1 MASFDQKLRTL
12 YLMEI
17 LLERTDD
24 EHMLNA
30 SELCTIL
37 DQEYGISTDRRTI
50 YTEMEILEKFGLDI
64 QQKKGKCPG
73 YYIGARDFELP
84 ELKLL
89 VDAVQSSK
97 FITEKKSKELI
108 QKLEKL
114 CCKTDAEMLSR
125 YVFIVNRPK
134 TENETVYYNVDYIHT
149 AIYENKQI
157 KFHYAEWTVK
167 KELKFKKNGAFY
179 VVSPWALTWDDE
191 NYYLVAYDA
200 AAGIIKH
207 YRVDKMRDTEI
218 MEADRT
224 GEESFK
230 NFDLAA
236 FAKKTFGMYGGVD
249 AEVTLECRNELA
261 GVVIDRFGY
270 DVWMCPQ
277 IISEPECQWRL
288 AHSFLAGLPVSA
300 PGCGLSDR
308 KMYGSSIKS
317 TCKMRFRTI
326 WTDKFRFYDTIH
338 YRNDII
344 IIAYKI
350 VKNGR
355 TYMKIIII
363 NGSARKGNTLTAIN
377 ALIKGASEKNEIEVI
392 EPDKLQ
398 IAPCKG
404 CGACQCH
411 KGCVDNDDTNPTID
425 KIAAAD
431 MILFTTPVYWWGM
444 SAQLKLVIDK
454 CYCRGLQLK
463 NKKVGVIAVGGSPVD
478 SIQYELINKQFDC
491 MADYLSWDMLFQKSY
506 YASEKTDLAKD
517 ENSLKELEDIGKNL

>member
-191 NYYLVAYDA
+191 NHYLVGYDA
-200 AAGIIKH
+200 QAEKIKH
-207 YRVDKMRDTEI
+207 YRVDKMRKLSI
-218 MEADRT
+218 MEEKREGREHFKQFNLASYAKKNFGMFG
-224 GEESFK
+224 GEEVNVNVAISSQFFGWVFALGTGVK
-230 NFDLAA
+230 ILAPENVVERM
-236 FAKKTFGMYGGVD
+236 KQEID
-249 AEVTLECRNELA
+249 ALH
-261 GVVIDRFGY
+261 D
-270 DVWMCPQ
+270 
-277 IISEPECQWRL
+277 
-288 AHSFLAGLPVSA
+288 
-300 PGCGLSDR
+300 
-308 KMYGSSIKS
+308 
-317 TCKMRFRTI
+317 
-326 WTDKFRFYDTIH
+326 FY
-338 YRNDII
+338 
-344 IIAYKI
+344 
-350 VKNGR
+350 
-355 TYMKIIII
+355 
-363 NGSARKGNTLTAIN
+363 
-377 ALIKGASEKNEIEVI
+377 
-392 EPDKLQ
+392 
-398 IAPCKG
+398 
-404 CGACQCH
+404 
-411 KGCVDNDDTNPTID
+411 
-425 KIAAAD
+425 
-431 MILFTTPVYWWGM
+431 
-444 SAQLKLVIDK
+444 
-454 CYCRGLQLK
+454 
-463 NKKVGVIAVGGSPVD
+463 NK
-478 SIQYELINKQFDC
+478 
-491 MADYLSWDMLFQKSY
+491 
-506 YASEKTDLAKD
+506 
-517 ENSLKELEDIGKNL
+517 